1 MKKVLEI
8 ILSCIGYFL
17 VLTLLFIL
25 WMVDDGGVKEKK
37 AWEAA
42 YGGKPAVTFS
52 EKQISIALFNDK
64 GEYITQIIDKNN
76 GNKVYRIEIIE
87 HYATIKNGKKE
98 VDYYDV
104 PEYLKS
110 VGVQMSCYNA
120 NDSIYI
126 IYGDY
131 KTTMPKTVKQLYE
144 VDEKVKAVVAADLE
158 HYKEAREFYFKK
170 YGKKNAIKSRIAD
183 AIVTKLK
190 L

>member
-1 MKKVLEI
+1 MDKETNSRELWV
-8 ILSCIGYFL
+8 IGVISFL
-17 VLTLLFIL
+17 LALGIG
-25 WMVDDGGVKEKK
+25 MNCRYEKK
-37 AWEAA
+37 KDAA
-42 YGGKPAVTFS
+42 LNEVFAVKKPFNEGDKVS
-52 EKQISIALFNDK
+52 EIALFNDK
-64 GEYITQIIDKNN
+64 GEYITQIIDKND
-76 GNKVYRIEIIE
+76 GNKVYCIGIIE

-104 PEYLKS
+104 PDHLKS
-110 VGVQMSCYNA
+110 VGVQMSYNA

>member
-8 ILSCIGYFL
+8 ILWCIVCFL
-17 VLTLLFIL
+17 VLTPLFIL
-25 WMVDDGGVKEKK
+25 WLIDDGGMKEKK

-42 YGGKPAVTFS
+42 YGGKPAVVFS
-52 EKQISIALFNDK
+52 EKQVSIALFNDK
-64 GEYITQIIDKNN
+64 GEYITQIIDKND
-76 GNKVYRIEIIE
+76 GNKVYCIGIIE

-104 PEYLKS
+104 PDHLKS
-110 VGVQMSCYNA
+110 VGVQMSYNA